1 MIICT
6 KEKCVWRNDI
16 QEDKAYC
23 FMSICPHA
31 RETKI
36 KYKKIKVPVKWAGL
50 IGKDISYQRKKG
62 EK

>member
-23 FMSICPHA
+23 FMRKCPYS
-31 RETKI
+31 RKLPEN
-36 KYKKIKVPVKWAGL
+36 KKLKTPVKWAGM
-50 IGKDISYQRKKG
+50 INKNKDYRNRKG